1 MKLINYEPH
10 EIWELFQKDKPY
22 LRAHMKVIA
31 ENPEFDVVIYVT
43 GEEQKGSIFPN
54 IVVCMEDSEIY
65 SELAVSEYDCEHTVQ
80 KIYDEYLSEE
90 RLIDRLI
97 EQETAKAEEE
107 EKDQQI
113 EEREME
119 LFDAVNDLLDV
130 FLNEN
135 LQKLVGY
142 EEADRITEDITD
154 RLCEYLYE
162 EHGLSCFRPMMLED
176 EDGEEFF
183 EEFPYDCMIFDD

>member
-43 GEEQKGSIFPN
+43 VEEQKSSIFPN

-65 SELAVSEYDCEHTVQ
+65 SELAVNKVDCEHTVQ